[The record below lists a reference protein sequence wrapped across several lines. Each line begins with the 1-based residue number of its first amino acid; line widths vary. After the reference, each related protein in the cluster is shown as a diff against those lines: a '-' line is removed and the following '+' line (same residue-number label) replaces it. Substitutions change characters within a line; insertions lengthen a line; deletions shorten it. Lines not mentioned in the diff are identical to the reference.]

1 MYNKNKNRY
10 HLLHRDFSIF
20 TKVSILIRI
29 RAREQKEK
37 VNKSK
42 VGDELN
48 QSKLKVQGSPF
59 T

>member
-10 HLLHRDFSIF
+10 RLFHRDFSIF
-20 TKVSILIRI
+20 TKVSILVRI

-42 VGDELN
+42 VSDEL
-48 QSKLKVQGSPF
+48 
-59 T
+59 

>member
-1 MYNKNKNRY
+1 M
-10 HLLHRDFSIF
+10 HRDFSIF